1 MCANPGP
8 GEATGSWPISAGP
21 LPGVTGRGAGVRLGN
36 RPADSRRPER
46 ASWQVD
52 AVDTGQERRNRRR
65 SVRQLW
71 RRFIVAIRE
80 GDEHMV
86 EQAVL
91 QLAGRRK
98 IFAPLALIVGA
109 FVMLFS
115 ALRLLVTNWRLMLV
129 QALPALLIWAVTLDL
144 KAHVLHGKEFN
155 VVRGP
160 IVVVLFVLAVLV
172 TIGAFFLNAAFAFA
186 ISQPGAP
193 DLKAGFRQARR
204 HARAVIGWGTLIGLA
219 LGVAAILVP
228 RWGLRWFALS
238 LGIVLAVM
246 MVCYVAVPAR
256 IVGVQIAKPADMTG
270 RRDKLAATALAGL
283 VSGIICTP
291 PYVISRVGEGLLG
304 SGSLFAF
311 GVALIV
317 IGLTLEAGATGAV
330 KAIKVSAKLLGNR
343 SSAAPGG
350 QADGTT
356 LAWATKTSNQP
367 PGTPES
373 KIDDQLGTGQ

>member
-1 MCANPGP
+1 M
-8 GEATGSWPISAGP
+8 
-21 LPGVTGRGAGVRLGN
+21 
-36 RPADSRRPER
+36 
-46 ASWQVD
+46 
-52 AVDTGQERRNRRR
+52 
-65 SVRQLW
+65 
-71 RRFIVAIRE
+71 AIRE
-80 GDEHMV
+80 GDEQTV

-91 QLAGRRK
+91 QLAQTRK

-115 ALRLLVTNWRLMLV
+115 ALRLLVTNWRLILV

-172 TIGAFFLNAAFAFA
+172 TIGAFFLNAAFAFT
-186 ISQPGAP
+186 ISQHGPP
-193 DLKAGFRQARR
+193 DVRAGFRQARR
-204 HARAVIGWGTLIGLA
+204 HAREVIGWGTLIGLA

-228 RWGLRWFALS
+228 RWGLRWFALT
-238 LGIVLAVM
+238 LGTVLAVM

-256 IVGVQIAKPADMTG
+256 IVGVQTAKPADMQS

-283 VSGIICTP
+283 VGAIICTP
-291 PYVISRVGEGLLG
+291 PYVISRVGEGFLG
-304 SGSLFAF
+304 HASLFAL

-330 KAIKVSAKLLGNR
+330 KAIKVSAKLLAGR
-343 SSAAPGG
+343 SPAAPDGA
-350 QADGTT
+350 AD
-356 LAWATKTSNQP
+356 APASARS
-367 PGTPES
+367 PGPADLHS
-373 KIDDQLGTGQ
+373 

>member
-1 MCANPGP
+1 VN
-8 GEATGSWPISAGP
+8 
-21 LPGVTGRGAGVRLGN
+21 
-36 RPADSRRPER
+36 
-46 ASWQVD
+46 
-52 AVDTGQERRNRRR
+52 AVDTEQAQRSRRR
-65 SVRQLW
+65 SAGQLW
-71 RRFIVAIRE
+71 RRLIVAIRD
-80 GDEHMV
+80 GDEHTV

-91 QLAGRRK
+91 QLAERRK

-129 QALPALLIWAVTLDL
+129 QTLPALLIWAVTLDL

-155 VVRGP
+155 IVRGP

-172 TIGAFFLNAAFAFA
+172 TIGAFFLNAAFAFT
-186 ISQPGAP
+186 ISQHGPP
-193 DLKAGFRQARR
+193 DLKAGFREARK
-204 HARAVIGWGTLIGLA
+204 HARAVIGWGTVIGLA
-219 LGVAAILVP
+219 LGFAAILVP
-228 RWGLRWFALS
+228 RWGLRWFALT

-256 IVGVQIAKPADMTG
+256 IVGVQTAKPADMSG

-283 VSGIICTP
+283 VGGIICTP

-304 SGSLFAF
+304 SGSLFEV

-317 IGLTLEAGATGAV
+317 IGLTLEAGTTGAV
-330 KAIKVSAKLLGNR
+330 KAIKVSAKLLGGR
-343 SSAAPGG
+343 SPAAPGG
-350 QADGTT
+350 QADGATP
-356 LAWATKTSNQP
+356 AWAAETSSQP

-373 KIDDQLGTGQ
+373 TRDD

>member
-1 MCANPGP
+1 
-8 GEATGSWPISAGP
+8 
-21 LPGVTGRGAGVRLGN
+21 
-36 RPADSRRPER
+36 
-46 ASWQVD
+46 
-52 AVDTGQERRNRRR
+52 
-65 SVRQLW
+65 
-71 RRFIVAIRE
+71 
-80 GDEHMV
+80 MV

-91 QLAGRRK
+91 HLAGRRK

-204 HARAVIGWGTLIGLA
+204 HARAVIGWGTVIGLA

-246 MVCYVAVPAR
+246 MVC
-256 IVGVQIAKPADMTG
+256 
-270 RRDKLAATALAGL
+270 
-283 VSGIICTP
+283 
-291 PYVISRVGEGLLG
+291 
-304 SGSLFAF
+304 
-311 GVALIV
+311 
-317 IGLTLEAGATGAV
+317 
-330 KAIKVSAKLLGNR
+330 
-343 SSAAPGG
+343 
-350 QADGTT
+350 
-356 LAWATKTSNQP
+356 
-367 PGTPES
+367 
-373 KIDDQLGTGQ
+373 

>member
-1 MCANPGP
+1 
-8 GEATGSWPISAGP
+8 
-21 LPGVTGRGAGVRLGN
+21 
-36 RPADSRRPER
+36 
-46 ASWQVD
+46 
-52 AVDTGQERRNRRR
+52 
-65 SVRQLW
+65 
-71 RRFIVAIRE
+71 
-80 GDEHMV
+80 
-86 EQAVL
+86 
-91 QLAGRRK
+91 
-98 IFAPLALIVGA
+98 
-109 FVMLFS
+109 MLFS

-155 VVRGP
+155 VIRGP

-186 ISQPGAP
+186 ISQPGTP
-193 DLKAGFRQARR
+193 DLKAAFRQARG
-204 HARAVIGWGTLIGLA
+204 HARAVIGWGTVIGLA

-256 IVGVQIAKPADMTG
+256 IVGVQIAKPADMSG

-283 VSGIICTP
+283 ISGIICTP

-304 SGSLFAF
+304 NGSLFAL

-330 KAIKVSAKLLGNR
+330 KAIKVSAKLLGGR
-343 SSAAPGG
+343 SPAAPGG
-350 QADGTT
+350 QADGATP
-356 LAWATKTSNQP
+356 AWAIETSGQP